1 MHVAA
6 AEGKKHQR
14 FLQRSSSQLSA
25 EDQESPHLT
34 PSIGGAYPAHPQRVP
49 LDVKL
54 NN

>member
-6 AEGKKHQR
+6 AEGKNQR
-14 FLQRSSSQLSA
+14 FLQCNSSQLSA
-25 EDQESPHLT
+25 KDQELPHLT
-34 PSIGGAYPAHPQRVP
+34 PSIGGEYPAHPQRVP